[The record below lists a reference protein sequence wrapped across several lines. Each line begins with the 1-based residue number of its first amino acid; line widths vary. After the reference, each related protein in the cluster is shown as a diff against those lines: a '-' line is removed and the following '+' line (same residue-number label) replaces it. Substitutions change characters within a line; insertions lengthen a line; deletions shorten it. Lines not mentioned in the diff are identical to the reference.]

1 MLGSVARKL
10 RIFGFDTAYIAHTAD
25 DEVLRMGVEQ
35 GRIILTADKE
45 FFKRL
50 VSRGARGVL
59 VDGSDDFGDLF
70 HIFEKLSIKSV
81 GVDLGSRCAACDGL
95 LESVSREEVSS
106 SVPEAV
112 LARRD
117 SFYRCTGC
125 AKVYW
130 DGSHLERLRAL
141 ARRLEARLASPPP
154 AASKG

>member
-10 RIFGFDTAYIAHTAD
+10 RIFGFDTAYVAHTAD
-25 DEVLRMGVEQ
+25 DEVLRMGMEQ

-50 VSRGARGVL
+50 VSRDAKGVL
-59 VDGSDDFGDLF
+59 VEGSDDYGDLF

-81 GVDLGSRCAACDGL
+81 GVDLGSRCAACNGL
-95 LESVSREEVSS
+95 LASAGREDVAESI
-106 SVPEAV
+106 PAAV
-112 LARRD
+112 LSRHD
-117 SFYRCTGC
+117 GFYRCTGC

-141 ARRLEARLASPPP
+141 ARRLETRLAGPP

>member
-10 RIFGFDTAYIAHTAD
+10 RIFGFDTAYIAHIAD

-59 VDGSDDFGDLF
+59 VGGSDDFGDLL

-81 GVDLGSRCAACDGL
+81 GVDIGSRCAACNGL
-95 LESVSREEVSS
+95 LAGAGREEVSGT
-106 SVPEAV
+106 VPAAV
-112 LARRD
+112 LSRHA
-117 SFYRCTGC
+117 SFYRCTSCG
-125 AKVYW
+125 KVYW

-141 ARRLEARLASPPP
+141 ARRLEARLAGGP